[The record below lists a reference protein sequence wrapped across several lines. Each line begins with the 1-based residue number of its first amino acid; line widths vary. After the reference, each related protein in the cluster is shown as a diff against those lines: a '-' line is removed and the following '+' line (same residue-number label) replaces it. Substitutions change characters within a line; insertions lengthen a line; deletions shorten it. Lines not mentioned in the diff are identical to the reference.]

1 MLYMINIFEKLH
13 KYFLYRVNSITIKQ
27 ANMFTTI
34 FIFLFTIV
42 FAYLLIIEN
51 YNDYERALL
60 KKEKHQSHQLS
71 PEMELKEAEKKLK
84 ALLIKNIIGIGTL
97 AFIIFGIMLGFYK
110 IFNALLERDMQV
122 FLSFFQKTA
131 DKEQL
136 LLPESVFFQES
147 KTMAGYA
154 NAMVDTISKQKR
166 DLKEL
171 NLSLEDKVKEKT
183 ADLVLINKN
192 LEEEKT
198 FSQNL
203 LHSQK
208 EFLRYTVHETNT
220 PLSVIL
226 TNIELF
232 VMKNE
237 KNKQLSKIEAA
248 VKNIFSIY
256 DDLSY
261 LVKKDQVEYPKV
273 AIDID
278 NYLQSRID
286 FFKEV
291 AEQSKIGFKYIPYT
305 ADVYIYFNETKLQRI
320 VDNTITN
327 AIKYTL
333 ADEVVDITLKREASF
348 LNISMGSKSKE
359 IKDTKRIFDSFY
371 REEKNRDGFGIGLR
385 LVKTICNEED
395 VKISLDSNDEK
406 TTFTY
411 RFKMMGE

>member
-1 MLYMINIFEKLH
+1 MIRIIDSFEKSLLKRISNVTINKANIFATL
-13 KYFLYRVNSITIKQ
+13 
-27 ANMFTTI
+27 
-34 FIFLFTIV
+34 FIFLFTII
-42 FAYLLIIEN
+42 FAYLLIVEN
-51 YNDYERALL
+51 YHDYERALL
-60 KKEKHQSHQLS
+60 QKKTLHEHILT
-71 PEMELKEAEKKLK
+71 PEQEYIQTQHKLK
-84 ALLIKNIIGIGTL
+84 NILIKNIIGIATL
-97 AFIIFGIMLGFYK
+97 AFILFGIMLGFYK
-110 IFNALLERDMQV
+110 IFNALLERDMQI
-122 FLSFFQKTA
+122 FLDFFQKTA
-131 DKEQL
+131 DKEQVL
-136 LLPESVFFQES
+136 SPNELFFKEF

-154 NAMVDTISKQKR
+154 NEMVDTISAQKK

-171 NLSLEDKVKEKT
+171 NLSLEDKVKAKT
-183 ADLVLINKN
+183 ASLIEINKN
-192 LEEEKT
+192 LEKEKT
-198 FSQNL
+198 FSQEL
-203 LHSQK
+203 LQSQK

-232 VMKNE
+232 LMKNE
-237 KNKQLSKIEAA
+237 KNRQLSKIEAA

-261 LVKKDQVEYPKV
+261 LVKKDQIEYPKM

-278 NYLQSRID
+278 NYLRSRID

-291 AEQSKIGFKYIPYT
+291 AEQSKIEFHYIPYT

-333 ADEVVDITLKREASF
+333 AGEIVDITLKREGSF
-348 LNISMGSKSKE
+348 LDIAVGSKSKE
-359 IKDTKRIFDSFY
+359 IQDTEKIFDSFY

-385 LVKTICNEED
+385 LVKNICNEEN
-395 VKISLDSNDEK
+395 VIISLKSSNEK
-406 TTFTY
+406 TIFTY

>member
-1 MLYMINIFEKLH
+1 MINIFNRTL
-13 KYFLYRVNSITIKQ
+13 TIKQ
-27 ANMFTTI
+27 ANIFTTL
-34 FIFLFTIV
+34 FIFLFTII

-51 YNDYERALL
+51 YNDYERSLL
-60 KKEKHQSHQLS
+60 TKDKFHGESILS
-71 PEMELKEAEKKLK
+71 LEEEIQKTEKKLK
-84 ALLIKNIIGIGTL
+84 ALHIKNVIGIGTL
-97 AFIIFGIMLGFYK
+97 AFIIFGIMLGFNK
-110 IFNALLERDMQV
+110 IFNALLERDIEV
-122 FLSFFQKTA
+122 FLEFFKKTA
-131 DKEQL
+131 QKEEVL
-136 LLPESVFFQES
+136 LEDFVFFKES
-147 KTMAGYA
+147 KIMAAYA
-154 NAMVDTISKQKR
+154 NKMVDTISQQKR

-171 NLSLEDKVKEKT
+171 NLSLEDKVKDKT

-192 LEEEKT
+192 LEEEKI
-198 FSQNL
+198 FSQEL
-203 LHSQK
+203 LLSQK

-232 VMKNE
+232 AMKNG

-261 LVKKDQVEYPKV
+261 LVKKNKVQYPKI

-278 NYLQSRID
+278 KYLQSRID

-291 AEQSKIGFKYIPYT
+291 AEQSKLEFKYIPFT
-305 ADVYIYFNETKLQRI
+305 SDVYIYFNETKLQRV

-333 ADEVVDITLKREASF
+333 VDEVVNISLKREGSF
-348 LNISMGSKSKE
+348 LEFSVGSKSKE
-359 IKDTKRIFDSFY
+359 IQDTVKIFDSFY
-371 REEKNRDGFGIGLR
+371 REEKHRDGFGIGLG
-385 LVKTICNEED
+385 LVKTICNEEN
-395 VKISLDSNDEK
+395 VEILLNSNDAK

-411 RFKMMGE
+411 KFKMMGE